1 MKIPLL
7 AALQFL
13 TVIPVRL
20 PRALTPSEQGQVLLC
35 YPVIGLGLGLS
46 LAAAAWV
53 LNTVLPPMPASALLL
68 AGWAVVTGA
77 LHLDGLADTADGW
90 LGGHGDRRRTLSI
103 MRDSHSGAAAV
114 VAAAVL
120 LLIKFSALSVV
131 VAGQAWLV
139 LIAAPLAG
147 RAAMPLLL
155 AALPYARVGG
165 IGAEMARAL
174 PVARAGQL
182 AALSF
187 IGVLLLCGLQ
197 AGPVV
202 ALLAVA
208 LPLGLLWL
216 WARMLRAR
224 LGGTT
229 GDTAGAALEAV
240 EAAVLIAACV
250 VLPG

>member
-20 PRALTPSEQGQVLLC
+20 PRAPSAREQGQVLLF
-35 YPVIGLGLGLS
+35 YPLVGLGIGAGLVVAAWL
-46 LAAAAWV
+46 LAA
-53 LNTVLPPMPASALLL
+53 VLPPMPAAALLL
-68 AGWAVVTGA
+68 ALWVGVTGA

-103 MRDSHSGAAAV
+103 MRDPHSGAAAV
-114 VAAAVL
+114 VAVGLL
-120 LLIKFSALSVV
+120 LLIKLAALSVLL
-131 VAGQAWLV
+131 AGQDWLV
-139 LIAAPLAG
+139 LMAAPLAG

-165 IGAEMARAL
+165 IGAEMARGLA
-174 PVARAGQL
+174 VAPAAQVAGV
-182 AALSF
+182 AF
-187 IGVLLLCGLQ
+187 IAVVLLCAVQ
-197 AGPVV
+197 AGPV
-202 ALLAVA
+202 AGLLAAA
-208 LPLGLLWL
+208 LPLALLWL

-240 EAAVLIAACV
+240 EAAVLVGACAA
-250 VLPG
+250 LPG

>member
-20 PRALTPSEQGQVLLC
+20 PRAPTAREQGQTLLC
-35 YPVIGLGLGLS
+35 YPLVGLGMGAL
-46 LAAAAWV
+46 LAAAAF
-53 LNTVLPPMPASALLL
+53 LLAAVLPPMPASALLL
-68 AGWAVVTGA
+68 TLWVGLTGA

-114 VAAAVL
+114 VAVAL
-120 LLIKFSALSVV
+120 LLLVKLAALSVLM
-131 VAGQAWLV
+131 AAHAWLV

-165 IGAEMARAL
+165 IGAEMVRAL
-174 PVARAGQL
+174 PVARAGQV

-187 IGVLLLCGLQ
+187 IAVSLLCVLQ
-197 AGPVV
+197 TGPVT

-208 LPLGLLWL
+208 LPLALLWL
-216 WARMLRAR
+216 WSRMLRAR